1 MSKSL
6 DSSFIAALRDAPR
19 SCRVTLWMRTVE
31 AVDAGGASPE
41 VLAALEGALAPWPAR
56 SRPAWAGWHADVEVT
71 EPTGYDDPGRH
82 IFRGLREPKN
92 AAFRLA
98 RHVGM
103 WFDEGVGVEQIEALA
118 EWPWLAG
125 ILSVSLRTAYD
136 DALAVAIERFLRAPG
151 TRHLRELTLGLA
163 GATAPRVA
171 AILDALPRGLE
182 RLWIHDVRDHGGFAE
197 QLSACVAA
205 RPGLVGLAVHAC
217 ELGAAG
223 LRTLVDGGAFDRVAE
238 LTLHG
243 VRLGDTE
250 ATEWARRRAPGHL
263 RVLDLEEQYFDGD
276 HAMKGE
282 GLAALA
288 EAGWLDGL
296 ESLALSYHQLGGEPL
311 VRVLERADLTKLRHM
326 RLWCTGT
333 ELADAERLRAARA
346 TKLPALEHVE
356 VMYSQLGDAE
366 ESKLGRELTSERVRA
381 WLR

>member
-1 MSKSL
+1 MPPNL
-6 DSSFIAALRDAPR
+6 DSGFIAALREAPP
-19 SCRVTLWMRTVE
+19 SVRVTLWMRTVE
-31 AVDAGGASPE
+31 AVDAGGATPE
-41 VLAALEGALAPWPAR
+41 VLAAIEEALAPWPAR

-82 IFRGLREPKN
+82 IFRSLREPKN

-103 WFDEGVGVEQIEALA
+103 WFEEGVGVEQIEALA
-118 EWPWLAG
+118 GWPWLAG
-125 ILSVSLRTAYD
+125 ITSVSLQTRYD

-163 GATAPRVA
+163 GAAAAGVG
-171 AILDALPRGLE
+171 AILEALPRELE
-182 RLWIHDVRDHGGFAE
+182 RLWIHDVRHGTGFAE
-197 QLSACVAA
+197 QLAACVAG
-205 RPGLVGLAVHAC
+205 RPGLVGLSVHGC
-217 ELGAAG
+217 DVGAAG
-223 LRTLVDGGAFDRVAE
+223 LRALVEGGAFDRLAE

-243 VRLGDTE
+243 VQLGDE
-250 ATEWARRRAPGHL
+250 AAKDWARRRAPGRL

-276 HAMKGE
+276 HAMAGE

-296 ESLALSYHQLGGEPL
+296 ESLSLSYHRFGGEPL
-311 VRVLERADLTKLRHM
+311 VRVLERADLTKLRHL

-333 ELADAERLRAARA
+333 EPADAERLRAARE
-346 TKLPALEHVE
+346 TELPALEHVE